1 MIKVIVYYIAKDT
14 LSSQICEEYM
24 RLVSHFRVKLEFI
37 NMFCKNIKEGQKNNE
52 NEAKRAYTQEFLKV
66 FKEASYKVALTPQ
79 GRSLD
84 SFGFAE
90 VLKDKAE
97 IVFFIG
103 GAYGLEQGFLHKC
116 NLCVSLSS
124 LTFSH
129 SIARIVLS
137 EQIYRGFCLLNN
149 HPYHK

>member
-1 MIKVIVYYIAKDT
+1 M
-14 LSSQICEEYM
+14 LSEI
-24 RLVSHFRVKLEFI
+24 L
-37 NMFCKNIKEGQKNNE
+37 KN
-52 NEAKRAYTQEFLKV
+52 
-66 FKEASYKVALTPQ
+66 
-79 GRSLD
+79 
-84 SFGFAE
+84 
-90 VLKDKAE
+90 KAE

-103 GAYGLEQGFLHKC
+103 GAYGLEQGFLHEC
-116 NLCVSLSS
+116 DLCVSLSS

>member
-1 MIKVIVYYIAKDT
+1 MIVYYIAKDA
-14 LSSQICEEYM
+14 LNHPLCEEYM
-24 RLVSHFRVKLEFI
+24 HLVSHFGVKLEFV
-37 NMFCKNIKEGQKNNE
+37 NMFCKSIKEGQKNNE
-52 NEAKRAYTQEFLKV
+52 NEAKRAYTQAFLKV
-66 FKEASYKVALTPQ
+66 FRETSYKVALTPQ
-79 GRSLD
+79 GRILD

-103 GAYGLEQGFLHKC
+103 GAYGLEQVFLHKC

-149 HPYHK
+149 YPYHK

>member
-1 MIKVIVYYIAKDT
+1 MIKVIVYYIAKDA
-14 LSSQICEEYM
+14 LSNHLCEEYKH
-24 RLVSHFRVKLEFI
+24 LVSYFGVKIEFV
-37 NMFCKNIKEGQKNNE
+37 NMFCKNIKDGQKNNE
-52 NEAKRAYTQEFLKV
+52 KEAKRAYTQAFLKV
-66 FKEASYKVALTPQ
+66 FKETSYKVALTPE

-84 SFGFAE
+84 TFGFAE
-90 VLKDKAE
+90 ILKDKAE

-103 GAYGLEQGFLHKC
+103 GAYGLEQEFLHQC
-116 NLCVSLSS
+116 DLCVSLSS

>member
-1 MIKVIVYYIAKDT
+1 MIKVIVYYIAKDA
-14 LSSQICEEYM
+14 LSNHLCEEYKH
-24 RLVSHFRVKLEFI
+24 LVSYFGVKIEFV
-37 NMFCKNIKEGQKNNE
+37 NMFCKNIKDGQKNNE
-52 NEAKRAYTQEFLKV
+52 KEAKRAYTQAFLKI
-66 FKEASYKVALTPQ
+66 FKETSYKVALTPE

-84 SFGFAE
+84 TFGFAE
-90 VLKDKAE
+90 ILKDKAE

-103 GAYGLEQGFLHKC
+103 GAYGLEQEFLHQC
-116 NLCVSLSS
+116 DLCVSLSS

>member
-1 MIKVIVYYIAKDT
+1 LIKVIVYYIAKDA
-14 LSSQICEEYM
+14 LSNHLCEEYK
-24 RLVSHFRVKLEFI
+24 RLVSYFRVKMEFV
-37 NMFCKNIKEGQKNNE
+37 NMFCKNIKDGQKNNGI
-52 NEAKRAYTQEFLKV
+52 EAKRAYTQAFLKV
-66 FKEASYKVALTPQ
+66 FKETSYKVALTPE

-84 SFGFAE
+84 TFGFAE
-90 VLKDKAE
+90 ILKDKAE

-103 GAYGLEQGFLHKC
+103 GAYGLEQGFLHEC
-116 NLCVSLSS
+116 DLCVSLSS